1 MNSLAQDDA
10 KVSNYYSWNFTL
22 NIKQA
27 GKIKRLS
34 SINHEIDYSLSEDGT
49 LAQVKLKKGEET
61 NLGKDFILYFQND
74 KMFEPIGFTQIN
86 EFGEQSF
93 LVNFLPIVKPPKIK
107 ENYFLKLNKGNEG
120 AQIDTIR
127 QIKYKELA
135 ACE

>member
-1 MNSLAQDDA
+1 
-10 KVSNYYSWNFTL
+10 
-22 NIKQA
+22 
-27 GKIKRLS
+27 
-34 SINHEIDYSLSEDGT
+34 
-49 LAQVKLKKGEET
+49 
-61 NLGKDFILYFQND
+61 
-74 KMFEPIGFTQIN
+74 MFEPVGFTQIN
-86 EFGEQSF
+86 EFGEQSL